1 MSFLIKENELLEKY
15 NETCDKVK
23 KVTKKRFNSEPVYN
37 LKYLKAKIKSYE
49 GKVKTNFNNDK
60 TPKKRSQCICLSV
73 VLIDSVLKMDRNYYP
88 EVRRM

>member
-1 MSFLIKENELLEKY
+1 M
-15 NETCDKVK
+15 
-23 KVTKKRFNSEPVYN
+23 
-37 LKYLKAKIKSYE
+37 KSYE

-60 TPKKRSQCICLSV
+60 TPNKRSQRISLSV